1 MRTATH
7 YRNLLDRN
15 PSASVGFSLAAAAV
29 YATRFGFC
37 EAEQHGTNEFQ
48 DIARDL
54 RVRYGENLTTDE
66 VRREMKLASAPALTE
81 DAARS
86 FMLRVRLT
94 EAERARLQEVADRET
109 NGDMSAVVRARL
121 FE

>member
-15 PSASVGFSLAAAAV
+15 PSAGVGFSLAAAAV
-29 YATRFGFC
+29 YAARFGFC
-37 EAEQHGTNEFQ
+37 EAEQHGTDEFQ

-54 RVRYGENLTTDE
+54 RARYGENLTTDE
-66 VRREMKLASAPALTE
+66 VRREMKLASAPTLT
-81 DAARS
+81 DDVARS

-94 EAERARLQEVADRET
+94 EAERERLQEMADRET
-109 NGDMSAVVRARL
+109 SGDMSAIVRNRL
-121 FE
+121 FD

>member
-1 MRTATH
+1 MRNATH

-15 PSASVGFSLAAAAV
+15 PSAGVGFSLAAAAV
-29 YATRFGFC
+29 YAARFGFC
-37 EAEQHGTNEFQ
+37 EAEQHATDEFR

-54 RVRYGENLTTDE
+54 RTRYGENLTTYE

-81 DAARS
+81 DVARS

-94 EAERARLQEVADRET
+94 EAERERLQEMADNET
-109 NGDMSAVVRARL
+109 GGDMSAIVRARL